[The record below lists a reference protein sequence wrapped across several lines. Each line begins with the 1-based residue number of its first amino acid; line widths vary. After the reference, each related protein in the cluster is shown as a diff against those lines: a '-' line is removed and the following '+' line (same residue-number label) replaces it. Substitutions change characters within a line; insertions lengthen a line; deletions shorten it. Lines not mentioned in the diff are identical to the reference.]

1 MKKTDKF
8 IQQSKLYQYSFTRT
22 GGVQCIVKGG
32 SIKIWIGGTEE
43 QANIFSQTGQAATGA
58 FIIQIPNSGNWVLSL
73 KGVNG
78 NNTVDIDAPD
88 LGRWDPSDL

>member
-8 IQQSKLYQYSFTRT
+8 IQQNQLHQYSFTRT
-22 GGVQCIVKGG
+22 GDVQCIVKGG

-43 QANIFSQTGQAATGA
+43 QANIYTQTGQAATGT
-58 FIIQIPNSGNWVLSL
+58 FKIQISNSASWVLSL

-88 LGRWDPSDL
+88 LGAWNPSDP